1 MNDSFVSPIFPLG
14 TPLLPGGWLP
24 LQIFELRYQMM
35 LDDCLANSPA
45 AFGVVLIERGS
56 EVGGGDTRFDIGTLA
71 EIVRVDELP
80 DGRRAVLT
88 RGTER
93 FRVREWLT
101 DDPYPRAEIEPWPDE
116 IDVEID
122 GGTRS
127 ALGEVVDRLVALA
140 SERPERARAELALR
154 ADETDD
160 DHLFRLANELPLGPA
175 DRQRVLGAAGRA
187 ERSRH
192 LLDALL
198 DLEAIVR
205 FRRS

>member
-1 MNDSFVSPIFPLG
+1 MTRPFVSPIFPLG

-35 LDDCLANSPA
+35 LDDCLVSSPA

-56 EVGGGDTRFDIGTLA
+56 EVGGGEIRSDYGTLA

-93 FRVREWLT
+93 FRVKEWLT
-101 DDPYPRAEIEPWPDE
+101 DDPYPRAEIEPWPDSV
-116 IDVEID
+116 DVAISDE
-122 GGTRS
+122 TRV
-127 ALGEVVDRLVALA
+127 ALNDVVERLIALA
-140 SERPERARAELALR
+140 SEAPDRARDELALR
-154 ADETDD
+154 PDESEG
-160 DHLFRLANELPLGPA
+160 DHLFR
-175 DRQRVLGAAGRA
+175 RQRVLGANGRA
-187 ERSRH
+187 ERSRF
-192 LLDALL
+192 LLEALL
-198 DLEAIVR
+198 DLEAVVR

>member
-1 MNDSFVSPIFPLG
+1 MTRPFVSPIFPLG
-14 TPLLPGGWLP
+14 TPLLPGAWLP

-35 LDDCLANSPA
+35 LDDCLATTPA
-45 AFGVVLIERGS
+45 VFGVVLIERGS
-56 EVGGGDTRFDIGTLA
+56 EVGGGDSRFDVGTLA

-101 DDPYPRAEIEPWPDE
+101 DDPYPRAQIEPWPETIDIE
-116 IDVEID
+116 IEVE
-122 GGTRS
+122 TRI
-127 ALGEVVDRLVALA
+127 ALGDVVERLLEMATEQPDRV
-140 SERPERARAELALR
+140 RAELALR
-154 ADETDD
+154 PDETDD
-160 DHLFRLANELPLGPA
+160 DHLFRLANDLPLGPV

-187 ERSRH
+187 ERSRF
-192 LLDALL
+192 LLEALL
-198 DLEAIVR
+198 DLEAVVR